1 MVGQELGLEYLI
13 QLAIEVLEQ
22 NNLAERDFYAGDLLK
37 SVLSINKDY
46 WKIKEEQKDRLMRV
60 INSHIREIKS
70 IINEFLGSK
79 RNTC

>member
-1 MVGQELGLEYLI
+1 MRLMVGQELGLEYLI

-79 RNTC
+79 

>member
-79 RNTC
+79 